1 MPRALGTFL
10 KLSGNEKFTRHHYY
24 LQLPDQ
30 LMDAVE
36 RDPAAP
42 QAERIAELAHSFAH
56 DVLRLAVL
64 ASRCLW
70 YEALTPDMSRSG
82 DLPAVSTDLES
93 YFLFLKAA
101 CDVLAEL
108 AVELAFEPRR
118 RGQAPSGS
126 FHDLTRWVRDNPA
139 RIDSRFHFLAAELE
153 WFKELHGI
161 RTNLAHRG
169 YDTLVYTNRVAL
181 SFGIGPF
188 GRIETRILREKRGQP
203 QGESHKITLTPLLPF
218 IKRLTRAMLNVSEQ
232 LAVAAAAHRG
242 LGAASRTHAICGVY
256 VPALHALDLYESPV
270 ESPRLKIVA
279 KCLRKCE
286 DYVTA
291 SGFGFPD
298 GHWWQ
303 FLIGLMGHFCRIPV
317 YLSQFEEDSV
327 GVLVDWKIIFAA
339 DGQRLG
345 ILTRDIVNVDKTSLE
360 NSRHILE
367 EFVANAQL
375 AKAALVS
382 RSAIN
387 PSGVSLAALPF
398 VFSDQPADA
407 AIKAFELLTK

>member
-1 MPRALGTFL
+1 
-10 KLSGNEKFTRHHYY
+10 
-24 LQLPDQ
+24 
-30 LMDAVE
+30 MDKVE
-36 RDPAAP
+36 RDPSAP
-42 QAERIAELAHSFAH
+42 PVERIAELAHSFAH
-56 DVLRLAVL
+56 DVLTLAVL

-82 DLPAVSTDLES
+82 DLPAVSTDLEA

-108 AVELAFEPRR
+108 AVELAFEPRM

-126 FHDLTRWVRDNPA
+126 FHDLTHWVRDNPA

-169 YDTLVYTNRVAL
+169 YDTLVYTNRVTL
-181 SFGIGPF
+181 SFGVGPF
-188 GRIETRILREKRGQP
+188 GRIETRILREMRGQP
-203 QGESHKITLTPLLPF
+203 QGETHKISLTPLLPF
-218 IKRLTRAMLNVSEQ
+218 IKRLTRAMLNVSER

-242 LGAASRTHAICGVY
+242 LGAASKTHTICGVY
-256 VPALHALDLYESPV
+256 VPALHALDSYEPPI

-286 DYVTA
+286 DYSTA

-303 FLIGLMGHFCRIPV
+303 FLVGLMGYFGTIPV
-317 YLSQFEEDSV
+317 YLSQFEEDST
-327 GVLVDWKIIFAA
+327 GVLVAWKIIFAA
-339 DGQRLG
+339 DDQRLG
-345 ILTRDIVNVDKTSLE
+345 IIARDTVNVDEISLQK
-360 NSRHILE
+360 SRHLLD
-367 EFVANAQL
+367 EFVAKTQL
-375 AKAALVS
+375 AKATLVS
-382 RSAIN
+382 RSVSN
-387 PSGVSLAALPF
+387 PSGESLAALPL

-407 AIKAFELLTK
+407 AVKAFERLTR